1 MRQLSLQAERSI
13 NVRLVSSSPQ
23 QSGRLTDGAS
33 ADVPDDTCPQ
43 SEAVFVHADA
53 RLESGHI
60 GPGSRVW
67 AFAHVLGGARIGSDT
82 DIGDY
87 VFIENDVVV
96 GDRVTIKSGVQLWD
110 GLRVEDDVFIGPNA
124 TFTNDRFPRSK
135 QPPSSF
141 ARTTICKGASV
152 GAGAVILPGVTIG
165 KHAMVGAGAVVT
177 RDVPP
182 LSIVMGNPA
191 RIAGYVESVIARSHH
206 VLGEGD
212 HVSPGGWG
220 VKGADLVSLP
230 TFRDMRGSLS
240 VSELGQA
247 LPFAPDRIFYVW
259 GVPNS
264 RVRGEHAHRTCS
276 EFLVCVVGSCR
287 VLADDGTNR
296 GEVVLDGPT
305 VGLYIAPMVW
315 TVQYQHTTDTIL
327 VVAASHGYDPDDYV
341 RDYDEWLAE
350 LESSS
355 GRPVS

>member
-1 MRQLSLQAERSI
+1 MP
-13 NVRLVSSSPQ
+13 VSSLPQ
-23 QSGRLTDGAS
+23 QSGKLTGGAP
-33 ADVPDDTCPQ
+33 ADVSSDTSLQ
-43 SEAVFVHADA
+43 SQGVFVHADA
-53 RLESGHI
+53 RLESKHI

-67 AFAHVLGGARIGSDT
+67 AFAHVLSGARIGSDT
-82 DIGDY
+82 NISDH
-87 VFIENDVVV
+87 VFVENDVVV

-110 GLRVEDDVFIGPNA
+110 GLRVEDDVFIGPNV

-135 QPPSSF
+135 QRPLSF
-141 ARTTICKGASV
+141 ARTTICKGASI
-152 GAGAVILPGVTIG
+152 GGGAVILPGVTIG

-182 LSIVMGNPA
+182 LAIVMGNPA
-191 RIAGYVESVIARSHH
+191 RISGYVESVFARSHP
-206 VLGEGD
+206 VLGRGD
-212 HVSPGGWG
+212 QLTPGGWG
-220 VKGADLVSLP
+220 VKGAELVTLP
-230 TFRDMRGSLS
+230 DFRDMRGSLS

-247 LPFAPDRIFYVW
+247 LPFAPTRIFYIW

-276 EFLVCVVGSCR
+276 EFLVCVAGSCR

-296 GEVVLDGPT
+296 GEVVLDSLT

-315 TVQYQHTTDTIL
+315 TSQYQYTKDTVL
-327 VVAASHGYDPDDYV
+327 VVAASHGYDPDDYI